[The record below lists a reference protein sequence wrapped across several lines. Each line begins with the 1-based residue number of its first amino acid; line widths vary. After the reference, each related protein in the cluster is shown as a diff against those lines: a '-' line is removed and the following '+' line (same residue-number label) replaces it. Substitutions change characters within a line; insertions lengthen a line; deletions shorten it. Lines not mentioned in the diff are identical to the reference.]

1 MASILFVSKPVV
13 PPWNDSGKNLVRD
26 LARGLTRHRATL
38 MTRIGAPSEVPN
50 ARLAN
55 VYAQNSGGFAPGIG
69 DQARVFAHL
78 LTARGHAAFHFF
90 FAPNPRSCKAGWA
103 AMRLRRLPSLHT
115 LSSAPRDARA
125 IVPQLFADVNVV
137 LSQHTEQLLLAAGLG
152 TDRLVRIAPA
162 IAPLAPLDAAQ
173 RLAARRLLGLPEQ
186 APLVLYPGD
195 LEFGGGAQL
204 CLEAFR
210 DARLSSARLLLACRS
225 KTPHARA
232 VESELR
238 ARVATLGLSQRVQ
251 FIGETAHIHALL
263 GCVDVVTLPS
273 TDLYA
278 KMDYPLVLLEAMSL
292 GRAVL
297 VARDTPAAE
306 LCVDDAVRSVE
317 AHADALAGAL
327 SALLDDESERTLL
340 GQRAERALHARYT
353 HGVMAQH
360 YEAVYDALLR

>member
-38 MTRIGAPSEVPN
+38 MTRADAPREVLN
-50 ARLAN
+50 ADRAH
-55 VYAQNSGGFAPGIG
+55 VYAAGSGGFAPGMR

-78 LTARGHAAFHFF
+78 LTARGHAAWHFF
-90 FAPNPRSCKAGWA
+90 FAPNPRSCTAGRA
-103 AMRLRRLPSLHT
+103 ATRLRRLPSVHT
-115 LSSAPRDARA
+115 LSSAPRDAQA
-125 IVPQLFADVNVV
+125 IVPRLFADVNVV
-137 LSQHTEQLLLAAGLG
+137 LSQHTEQKLRAAGLPG
-152 TDRLVRIAPA
+152 ARLVRIAPA
-162 IAPLAPLDAAQ
+162 IEPLAPLTESERA
-173 RLAARRLLGLPEQ
+173 AARQLFSLPAA

-204 CLEAFR
+204 CVEAFR
-210 DARLSSARLLLACRS
+210 DPRLADCQLLLACRS
-225 KTPHARA
+225 KTAHARS

-238 ARVATLGLSQRVQ
+238 ARVAELDLSERVR

-263 GCVDVVTLPS
+263 GCVDVVALPS

-292 GRAVL
+292 ARPVL

-306 LCVDDAVRSVE
+306 LCVDDAARAVE
-317 AHADALAGAL
+317 ARADALAAQL
-327 SALLDDESERTLL
+327 SALLEHDDERASL
-340 GQRAERALHARYT
+340 GERAREALLARYT
-353 HGVMAQH
+353 HSVMAQR